1 MGIWPKRRK
10 ETLTAYC
17 WKWKGRGWSGKKL
30 DRHLYSSDGLPP
42 RFYGLLKIY
51 KNRNPL
57 RPIVSLISSPTY
69 NLFKHVAKILKPLA
83 GNSAYTDKNSTKFC
97 GSIPDINLQDELVSF
112 DVVSLF
118 TSTPVDVVVN
128 VAYNRLVNDENL
140 QERTALY
147 RSLALS
153 NYLTSACQLPTFNT
167 TTSIVS
173 RSMGQ
178 LWAHPF
184 PP

>member
-1 MGIWPKRRK
+1 M
-10 ETLTAYC
+10 
-17 WKWKGRGWSGKKL
+17 
-30 DRHLYSSDGLPP
+30 
-42 RFYGLLKIY
+42 
-51 KNRNPL
+51 
-57 RPIVSLISSPTY
+57 
-69 NLFKHVAKILKPLA
+69 AKILKPLA
-83 GNSAYTDKNSTKFC
+83 GNSAYTVKNSTKFRE
-97 GSIPDINLQDELVSF
+97 SIPDINLQDDDELVSF

-118 TSTPVDVVVN
+118 TSIPVDVVVN

-147 RSLALS
+147 RSPALS

-167 TTSIVS
+167 ATSIVS

-178 LWAHPF
+178 LWARPF

>member
-1 MGIWPKRRK
+1 MVYLLDSTVCPKSTRT
-10 ETLTAYC
+10 ET
-17 WKWKGRGWSGKKL
+17 
-30 DRHLYSSDGLPP
+30 
-42 RFYGLLKIY
+42 
-51 KNRNPL
+51 
-57 RPIVSLISSPTY
+57 RPIVSFISSPTY
-69 NLFKHVAKILKPLA
+69 NRFKHVAKILKPLA
-83 GNSAYTDKNSTKFC
+83 GNSAYTVKNSTKFC
-97 GSIPDINLQDELVSF
+97 GSIAEINLQDDDELLSF

-118 TSTPVDVVVN
+118 MSIPVDVVVN
-128 VAYNRLVNDENL
+128 VTYDPLVNDENL

-147 RSLALS
+147 RSPALS